1 MNAPDQQNGDPIVRN
16 IDYIQVLKNRWKE
29 VFLVFML
36 VLVISL
42 VVTLLMPPSF
52 RATSKFQIKRPR
64 PVMGIG
70 TGEDVV
76 ASSNITDNYIPM
88 QYSVLTSSE
97 VLKVVSK
104 KLNLAAEWGMT
115 DDLAATNL
123 AGMIKVSPLRA
134 TDLVDVIVSG
144 PDPKLVQN
152 IAKAVPEAYKQ
163 DREMRENRLVE
174 TAIKS
179 LQDVLRE
186 QEDIVNDK
194 MMALKKLIAEN
205 DYLPSTMYRSG
216 DNRSVMT
223 GAMEDED
230 FRNSKAQLMK
240 FEKDEQELA
249 AYVAEVQRLPDDKL
263 MDYVTNSDL
272 LNAEILAADSLR
284 KTYQEY
290 MEKDKERENLKA
302 QNLGPK
308 HPKMVALQETANI
321 LKEKLN
327 KELVGLRSSLRSKLE
342 MVTASRVKWA
352 KIVAQKEEDL
362 RKHVMKMPV
371 YEQTSREYD
380 TALDQLKTLDARYKD
395 EIARLRVP
403 RESVEMYD
411 NPLLPTAPYKPD
423 VTLNL
428 AVGAVAGLLLGMGL
442 ALLLEFMDTSV
453 KTMEDVERA
462 LQVPV
467 LGIIPKNVPILHSA
481 GSLGPDAEA
490 YRILR
495 TNIEFNKKGLE
506 EISLTFVSGSAGE
519 GKTTTLC
526 NLAYICAQGG
536 DATLMIDADL
546 RRSKLHRYYELD
558 NEAGLTS
565 YLLEDYPLEE
575 VIFQTPV
582 ENLYVMPAGPV
593 PFDPSGALNSRKF
606 SELLQEVKQRFDIVL
621 VDSPPILGVS
631 DSAVIVSEVDMT
643 LMVVQPRKLPLKALL
658 RQKQVIESV
667 GGNLAG
673 VVMNNV
679 DITSDHQ
686 YQYYTTYYSYYSA
699 ESGASGGNADAS
711 SLKKAER
718 SGKAKELAATQ
729 SNDNEDLY

>member
-76 ASSNITDNYIPM
+76 ASSNMTDNYIPM

-115 DDLAATNL
+115 DELAATNL

-216 DNRSVMT
+216 DNRVMT

-249 AYVAEVQRLPDDKL
+249 AYVAEIQRLPDDKL
-263 MDYVTNSDL
+263 MDYVINSDL

-290 MEKDKERENLKA
+290 MEKDKERETLKS

-327 KELVGLRSSLRSKLE
+327 KELVGLRSSLKSKLE
-342 MVTASRVKWA
+342 MVAASRMKWE

-362 RKHVMKMPV
+362 RHHVMKMPV

-403 RESVEMYD
+403 RESIEMYD
-411 NPLLPTAPYKPD
+411 NPLLPSAPYKPD

-536 DATLMIDADL
+536 YATLMIDGDL

-558 NEAGLTS
+558 NEVGLTS
-565 YLLEDYPLEE
+565 YLLEDYPLED

-582 ENLYVMPAGPV
+582 ENLYVMPAGPI

-699 ESGASGGNADAS
+699 ESGASDGNADAS

-729 SNDNEDLY
+729 SSDNEDLY

>member
-76 ASSNITDNYIPM
+76 ASSNMTDNYIPM

-115 DDLAATNL
+115 DELAATNL

-174 TAIKS
+174 TAIRS

-216 DNRSVMT
+216 DNRVMT

-249 AYVAEVQRLPDDKL
+249 AYVAEIQRFPDDKL

-272 LNAEILAADSLR
+272 LNAEIPAADSLR

-290 MEKDKERENLKA
+290 MEKDKERETLKS

-327 KELVGLRSSLRSKLE
+327 KELVGLRSSLKSKLE
-342 MVTASRVKWA
+342 MVAASRMKWE

-362 RKHVMKMPV
+362 RHHVMKMPV

-403 RESVEMYD
+403 RESIEMYD
-411 NPLLPTAPYKPD
+411 NPLLPSAPYKPD

-536 DATLMIDADL
+536 YATLMIDGDL

-558 NEAGLTS
+558 NEVGLTS
-565 YLLEDYPLEE
+565 YLLEDYPLED

-582 ENLYVMPAGPV
+582 ENLYVMPAGPI

-699 ESGASGGNADAS
+699 ESGASDGNADAS

-729 SNDNEDLY
+729 SSDNEDLY

>member
-1 MNAPDQQNGDPIVRN
+1 MNAPDLQNGDPIVRN

-76 ASSNITDNYIPM
+76 ASSNMTDNYIPM

-115 DDLAATNL
+115 DELAATNL
-123 AGMIKVSPLRA
+123 AGMIKVYPRRA

-216 DNRSVMT
+216 DNRVMT

-249 AYVAEVQRLPDDKL
+249 AYVAEIQRLPDDKL

-290 MEKDKERENLKA
+290 MEKDKERETLKS

-321 LKEKLN
+321 LKEKLS
-327 KELVGLRSSLRSKLE
+327 KELVGLRSSLKSKLE
-342 MVTASRVKWA
+342 MVAASRMKWE

-362 RKHVMKMPV
+362 RHHVMKMPV

-403 RESVEMYD
+403 RESIEMYD
-411 NPLLPTAPYKPD
+411 NPLLPSAPYKPD

-428 AVGAVAGLLLGMGL
+428 AVGAVAGLLLGVGL

-536 DATLMIDADL
+536 YATLMIDGDL

-558 NEAGLTS
+558 NEVGLTS
-565 YLLEDYPLEE
+565 YLLEDYPLED

-582 ENLYVMPAGPV
+582 ENLYVMPAGPI

-699 ESGASGGNADAS
+699 ESGASDGNADAS

-729 SNDNEDLY
+729 SSDNEDLY

>member
-76 ASSNITDNYIPM
+76 ASSNMTDNYIPM

-115 DDLAATNL
+115 DELAATNL

-174 TAIKS
+174 TAIRS

-216 DNRSVMT
+216 DNRVMT

-249 AYVAEVQRLPDDKL
+249 AYVAEIQRLPDDKL

-290 MEKDKERENLKA
+290 MEKDKERETLKS

-327 KELVGLRSSLRSKLE
+327 KELVGLRSSLKSKLE
-342 MVTASRVKWA
+342 MVAASRMKWE

-362 RKHVMKMPV
+362 RHHVMKMPV

-403 RESVEMYD
+403 RESIEMYD
-411 NPLLPTAPYKPD
+411 NPLLPSAPYKPD

-536 DATLMIDADL
+536 YATLMIDGDL

-558 NEAGLTS
+558 NEVGLTS
-565 YLLEDYPLEE
+565 YLLEDYPWR
-575 VIFQTPV
+575 T
-582 ENLYVMPAGPV
+582 
-593 PFDPSGALNSRKF
+593 
-606 SELLQEVKQRFDIVL
+606 
-621 VDSPPILGVS
+621 
-631 DSAVIVSEVDMT
+631 
-643 LMVVQPRKLPLKALL
+643 
-658 RQKQVIESV
+658 
-667 GGNLAG
+667 
-673 VVMNNV
+673 
-679 DITSDHQ
+679 
-686 YQYYTTYYSYYSA
+686 
-699 ESGASGGNADAS
+699 
-711 SLKKAER
+711 
-718 SGKAKELAATQ
+718 
-729 SNDNEDLY
+729 

>member
-1 MNAPDQQNGDPIVRN
+1 MNAPDLQNGDPIVRN

-76 ASSNITDNYIPM
+76 ASSNMTDNYIPM

-115 DDLAATNL
+115 DELAATNL
-123 AGMIKVSPLRA
+123 AGMIKVSPRRA

-216 DNRSVMT
+216 DNRVMT

-249 AYVAEVQRLPDDKL
+249 AYVAEIQRLPDDKL

-290 MEKDKERENLKA
+290 MEKDKERETLKS

-321 LKEKLN
+321 LKEKLS
-327 KELVGLRSSLRSKLE
+327 KELVGLRSSLKSKLE
-342 MVTASRVKWA
+342 MVAASRMKWE

-362 RKHVMKMPV
+362 RHHVMKMPV

-403 RESVEMYD
+403 RESIEMYD
-411 NPLLPTAPYKPD
+411 NPLLPSAPYKPD

-428 AVGAVAGLLLGMGL
+428 AVGAVAGLLLGVGL

-536 DATLMIDADL
+536 YATLMIDGDL

-558 NEAGLTS
+558 NEVGLTS
-565 YLLEDYPLEE
+565 YLLEDYPLED

-582 ENLYVMPAGPV
+582 ENLYVMPAGPI

-686 YQYYTTYYSYYSA
+686 YQYYTTYYSYYSR
-699 ESGASGGNADAS
+699 
-711 SLKKAER
+711 KAELPT
-718 SGKAKELAATQ
+718 AMLT
-729 SNDNEDLY
+729 LLP

>member
-1 MNAPDQQNGDPIVRN
+1 M
-16 IDYIQVLKNRWKE
+16 
-29 VFLVFML
+29 
-36 VLVISL
+36 
-42 VVTLLMPPSF
+42 
-52 RATSKFQIKRPR
+52 
-64 PVMGIG
+64 
-70 TGEDVV
+70 
-76 ASSNITDNYIPM
+76 
-88 QYSVLTSSE
+88 
-97 VLKVVSK
+97 
-104 KLNLAAEWGMT
+104 
-115 DDLAATNL
+115 
-123 AGMIKVSPLRA
+123 
-134 TDLVDVIVSG
+134 DVIVSG

-174 TAIKS
+174 TAIRS

-216 DNRSVMT
+216 DNRVMT

-249 AYVAEVQRLPDDKL
+249 AYVAEIQRLPDDKL

-290 MEKDKERENLKA
+290 MEKDKERETLKS

-327 KELVGLRSSLRSKLE
+327 KELVGLRSSLKSKLE
-342 MVTASRVKWA
+342 MVAASRMKWE

-362 RKHVMKMPV
+362 RHHVMKMPV

-403 RESVEMYD
+403 RESIEMYD
-411 NPLLPTAPYKPD
+411 NPLLPSAPYKPD

-536 DATLMIDADL
+536 YATLMIDGDL

-558 NEAGLTS
+558 NEVGLTS
-565 YLLEDYPLEE
+565 YLLEDYPLED

-582 ENLYVMPAGPV
+582 ENLYVMPAGPI

-699 ESGASGGNADAS
+699 ESGASDGNADAS

-729 SNDNEDLY
+729 SSDNEDLY

>member
-1 MNAPDQQNGDPIVRN
+1 MNAPDLQNGDPIVRN

-76 ASSNITDNYIPM
+76 ASSNMTDNYIPM

-115 DDLAATNL
+115 DELAATNL
-123 AGMIKVSPLRA
+123 AGMIKVSPRRA

-216 DNRSVMT
+216 DNRVMT

-249 AYVAEVQRLPDDKL
+249 AYVAEIQRLPDDKL

-290 MEKDKERENLKA
+290 MEKDKERETLKS

-321 LKEKLN
+321 LKEKLS
-327 KELVGLRSSLRSKLE
+327 KELVGLRSSLKSKLE
-342 MVTASRVKWA
+342 MVAASRMKWE

-362 RKHVMKMPV
+362 RHHVMKMPV

-403 RESVEMYD
+403 RESIEMYD
-411 NPLLPTAPYKPD
+411 NPLLPSAPYKPD

-428 AVGAVAGLLLGMGL
+428 AVGAVAGLLLGVGL

-536 DATLMIDADL
+536 YATLMIDGDL

-558 NEAGLTS
+558 NEVGLTS
-565 YLLEDYPLEE
+565 YLLEDYPLED

-582 ENLYVMPAGPV
+582 ENLYSMPAGPI

-699 ESGASGGNADAS
+699 ESGASDGNADAS

-729 SNDNEDLY
+729 SSDNEDLY

>member
-76 ASSNITDNYIPM
+76 ASSNMTDNYIPM

-115 DDLAATNL
+115 DELAATNL

-134 TDLVDVIVSG
+134 TDLVVVIVSG

-216 DNRSVMT
+216 DNRVMT

-249 AYVAEVQRLPDDKL
+249 AYVAEIQRLPDDKL

-290 MEKDKERENLKA
+290 MEKDKERETLKS

-327 KELVGLRSSLRSKLE
+327 KELVGLRSSLKSKLE
-342 MVTASRVKWA
+342 MVAASRMKWE

-362 RKHVMKMPV
+362 RHHVMKMPV

-403 RESVEMYD
+403 RESIEMYD
-411 NPLLPTAPYKPD
+411 NPLLPSAPYKPD

-536 DATLMIDADL
+536 YATLMIDGDL

-558 NEAGLTS
+558 NEVGLTS
-565 YLLEDYPLEE
+565 YLLEDYPLED

-582 ENLYVMPAGPV
+582 ENLYVMPAGPI

-699 ESGASGGNADAS
+699 ESGASDGNADAS

-729 SNDNEDLY
+729 SSDNEDLY

>member
-52 RATSKFQIKRPR
+52 CATSKFQIKRPR

-76 ASSNITDNYIPM
+76 ASSNMTDNYIPM

-115 DDLAATNL
+115 DELAATNL

-174 TAIKS
+174 TVIRS

-216 DNRSVMT
+216 DNRVMT

-249 AYVAEVQRLPDDKL
+249 AYVAEIQRLPDDKL

-290 MEKDKERENLKA
+290 MEKDKERETLKS

-327 KELVGLRSSLRSKLE
+327 KELVGLRSSLKSKLE
-342 MVTASRVKWA
+342 MVAASRMKWE

-362 RKHVMKMPV
+362 RHHVMKMPV

-403 RESVEMYD
+403 RESIEMYD
-411 NPLLPTAPYKPD
+411 NPLLPSAPYKPD

-536 DATLMIDADL
+536 YATLMIDGDL

-558 NEAGLTS
+558 NEVGLTS
-565 YLLEDYPLEE
+565 YLLEDYPLED

-582 ENLYVMPAGPV
+582 ENLYVMPAGPI

-699 ESGASGGNADAS
+699 ESGASDGNADAS

-729 SNDNEDLY
+729 SSDNEDLY

>member
-76 ASSNITDNYIPM
+76 ASSNMTDNYIPM

-115 DDLAATNL
+115 DELAATNL

-174 TAIKS
+174 TVIRS

-216 DNRSVMT
+216 DNRVMT

-249 AYVAEVQRLPDDKL
+249 AYVAEIQRLPDDKL

-290 MEKDKERENLKA
+290 MEKDKERETLKS

-327 KELVGLRSSLRSKLE
+327 KELVGLRSSLKSKLE
-342 MVTASRVKWA
+342 MVAASRMKWE

-362 RKHVMKMPV
+362 RHHVMKMPV

-403 RESVEMYD
+403 RESIEMYD
-411 NPLLPTAPYKPD
+411 NPLLPSAPYKPD

-536 DATLMIDADL
+536 YATLMIDGDL

-558 NEAGLTS
+558 NEVGLTS
-565 YLLEDYPLEE
+565 YLLEDYPLED

-582 ENLYVMPAGPV
+582 ENLYVMPAGPI

-699 ESGASGGNADAS
+699 ESGASDGNADAS

-729 SNDNEDLY
+729 SSDNEDLY

>member
-1 MNAPDQQNGDPIVRN
+1 
-16 IDYIQVLKNRWKE
+16 
-29 VFLVFML
+29 ML

-76 ASSNITDNYIPM
+76 ASSNMTDNYIPM
-88 QYSVLTSSE
+88 QYSILTSSE

-115 DDLAATNL
+115 DELAATNL
-123 AGMIKVSPLRA
+123 AGMIKVSPRRA

-216 DNRSVMT
+216 DNRVMT

-249 AYVAEVQRLPDDKL
+249 AYVAEIQRLPDDKL

-290 MEKDKERENLKA
+290 MEKDKERETLKS

-327 KELVGLRSSLRSKLE
+327 KELVGLRSSLKSKLE
-342 MVTASRVKWA
+342 MVAASRMKWE

-362 RKHVMKMPV
+362 RHHVMKMPV

-403 RESVEMYD
+403 RESIEMYD
-411 NPLLPTAPYKPD
+411 NPLLPSAPYKPD

-536 DATLMIDADL
+536 YATLMIDGDL

-558 NEAGLTS
+558 NEVGLTS
-565 YLLEDYPLEE
+565 YLLEDYPLED

-582 ENLYVMPAGPV
+582 ENLYVMPAGPI

-699 ESGASGGNADAS
+699 ESGASDGNADAS

-729 SNDNEDLY
+729 SSDNEDLY

>member
-1 MNAPDQQNGDPIVRN
+1 MNAPDQQNGDRIVRN

-29 VFLVFML
+29 VFLVFLL
-36 VLVISL
+36 VLVISV
-42 VVTLLMPPSF
+42 VVTFLMPPSY
-52 RATSKFQIKRPR
+52 RATSQFQIKLPK
-64 PVMGIG
+64 PVMVVGP
-70 TGEDVV
+70 GEDVV
-76 ASSNITDNYIPM
+76 TSSNVTANYIPM
-88 QYSVLTSSE
+88 QYSILTSSE

-115 DDLAATNL
+115 DEMAAANL
-123 AGMIKVSPLRA
+123 SGMIKVSPIRA

-179 LQDVLRE
+179 LKDVLRE
-186 QEDIVNDK
+186 QEDTVNEK
-194 MMALKKLIAEN
+194 MMALKKLIAESS
-205 DYLPSTMYRSG
+205 YLPTTWRNG
-216 DNRSVMT
+216 ENRSVMT
-223 GAMEDED
+223 AGMEEED
-230 FRNSKAQLMK
+230 FRNAKAQAMK
-240 FEKDEQELA
+240 FEKDERELA
-249 AYVAEVQRLPDDKL
+249 AYAAEIQRLPDDKL
-263 MDYVTNSDL
+263 LDYVTNSDL
-272 LNAEILAADSLR
+272 LNAEILVADSLR

-290 MEKDKERENLKA
+290 MEKDKEKENLKA
-302 QNLGPK
+302 QNLGPR
-308 HPKMVALQETANI
+308 HPKMIALLETENI

-327 KELVGLRSSLRSKLE
+327 KELIGLRSSLRSKLE
-342 MVTASRVKWA
+342 MVSASRAKWNET
-352 KIVAQKEEDL
+352 VAEKEKALQD
-362 RKHVMKMPV
+362 HVMKVPM
-371 YEQTSREYD
+371 YEQASRDYD
-380 TALDQLKTLDARYKD
+380 AALDQFKTLDARYKD

-403 RESVEMYD
+403 REAIETYE
-411 NPLLPTAPYKPD
+411 NPALPTAPYKPD

-428 AVGAVAGLLLGMGL
+428 AVGAGAGLLLGIGL

-536 DATLMIDADL
+536 YATLMIDADL
-546 RRSKLHRYYELD
+546 RRSKLHKYYELD

-575 VIFQTPV
+575 VIFQTPI
-582 ENLYVMPAGPV
+582 ENLYVMPAGPA

-699 ESGASGGNADAS
+699 DGGASGENGNVS
-711 SLKKAER
+711 SMKKAER
-718 SGKAKELAATQ
+718 SGKAKELAAAQ
-729 SNDNEDLY
+729 SNDSEDLY

>member
-1 MNAPDQQNGDPIVRN
+1 MNAPDLQNGDPIVRN

-76 ASSNITDNYIPM
+76 ASSNMTDNYIPM

-115 DDLAATNL
+115 DELAATNL
-123 AGMIKVSPLRA
+123 AGMIEVSPRRA

-216 DNRSVMT
+216 DNRVMT

-249 AYVAEVQRLPDDKL
+249 AYVAEIQRLPDDKL

-290 MEKDKERENLKA
+290 MEKDKERETLKS

-321 LKEKLN
+321 LKEKLS
-327 KELVGLRSSLRSKLE
+327 KELVGLRSSLKSKLE
-342 MVTASRVKWA
+342 MVAASRMKWE

-362 RKHVMKMPV
+362 RHHVMKMPV

-403 RESVEMYD
+403 RESIEMYD
-411 NPLLPTAPYKPD
+411 NPLLPSAPYKPD

-428 AVGAVAGLLLGMGL
+428 AVGAVAGLLLGVGL

-536 DATLMIDADL
+536 YATLMIDGDL

-558 NEAGLTS
+558 NEVGLTS
-565 YLLEDYPLEE
+565 YLLEDYPLED

-582 ENLYVMPAGPV
+582 ENLYVMPAGPI

-699 ESGASGGNADAS
+699 ESGASDGNADAS

-729 SNDNEDLY
+729 SSDNEDLY

>member
-76 ASSNITDNYIPM
+76 ASSNMTDNYIPM

-115 DDLAATNL
+115 DELAATNL

-216 DNRSVMT
+216 DNRVMT

-249 AYVAEVQRLPDDKL
+249 AYVAEIQRLPDDKL

-290 MEKDKERENLKA
+290 MEKDKERETLKS

-327 KELVGLRSSLRSKLE
+327 KELVGLRSSLKSKLE
-342 MVTASRVKWA
+342 MVAASRMKWE

-362 RKHVMKMPV
+362 RHHVMKMPV

-403 RESVEMYD
+403 RESIEMYD
-411 NPLLPTAPYKPD
+411 NPLLPSAPYKPD

-536 DATLMIDADL
+536 YATLMIDGDL

-558 NEAGLTS
+558 NEVGLTS
-565 YLLEDYPLEE
+565 YLLEDYPLED

-582 ENLYVMPAGPV
+582 ENLYVMPAGPI

-699 ESGASGGNADAS
+699 ESGASDGNADAS

-729 SNDNEDLY
+729 SSDNEDLY

>member
-1 MNAPDQQNGDPIVRN
+1 
-16 IDYIQVLKNRWKE
+16 
-29 VFLVFML
+29 
-36 VLVISL
+36 
-42 VVTLLMPPSF
+42 
-52 RATSKFQIKRPR
+52 
-64 PVMGIG
+64 
-70 TGEDVV
+70 
-76 ASSNITDNYIPM
+76 
-88 QYSVLTSSE
+88 
-97 VLKVVSK
+97 
-104 KLNLAAEWGMT
+104 
-115 DDLAATNL
+115 
-123 AGMIKVSPLRA
+123 
-134 TDLVDVIVSG
+134 
-144 PDPKLVQN
+144 
-152 IAKAVPEAYKQ
+152 
-163 DREMRENRLVE
+163 
-174 TAIKS
+174 
-179 LQDVLRE
+179 
-186 QEDIVNDK
+186 
-194 MMALKKLIAEN
+194 
-205 DYLPSTMYRSG
+205 
-216 DNRSVMT
+216 
-223 GAMEDED
+223 
-230 FRNSKAQLMK
+230 
-240 FEKDEQELA
+240 
-249 AYVAEVQRLPDDKL
+249 

-290 MEKDKERENLKA
+290 MEKDKERETLKS

-327 KELVGLRSSLRSKLE
+327 KELVGLRSSLKSKLE
-342 MVTASRVKWA
+342 MVAASRMKWE

-362 RKHVMKMPV
+362 RHHVMKMPV

-403 RESVEMYD
+403 RESIEMYD
-411 NPLLPTAPYKPD
+411 NPLLPSAPYKPD

-536 DATLMIDADL
+536 YATLMIDGDL

-558 NEAGLTS
+558 NEVGLTS
-565 YLLEDYPLEE
+565 YLLEDYPLED

-582 ENLYVMPAGPV
+582 ENLYVMPAGPI

-699 ESGASGGNADAS
+699 ESGASDGNADAS

-729 SNDNEDLY
+729 SSDNEDLY

>member
-76 ASSNITDNYIPM
+76 ASSNMTDNYIPM
-88 QYSVLTSSE
+88 QYSILTSSE

-115 DDLAATNL
+115 DELAATNL
-123 AGMIKVSPLRA
+123 AGMIKVSPRRA

-216 DNRSVMT
+216 DNRVMT

-249 AYVAEVQRLPDDKL
+249 AYVAEIQRLPDDKL

-290 MEKDKERENLKA
+290 MEKDKEREILKS

-327 KELVGLRSSLRSKLE
+327 KELVGLRSSLKSKLE
-342 MVTASRVKWA
+342 MVAASRMKWE

-362 RKHVMKMPV
+362 RHHVMKMPV

-403 RESVEMYD
+403 RESIEMYD
-411 NPLLPTAPYKPD
+411 NPLLPSAPYKPD

-536 DATLMIDADL
+536 YATLMIDGDL

-558 NEAGLTS
+558 NEVGLTS
-565 YLLEDYPLEE
+565 YLLEDYPLED

-582 ENLYVMPAGPV
+582 ENLYVMPAGPI

-699 ESGASGGNADAS
+699 ESGASDGNADAS

-729 SNDNEDLY
+729 SSDNEDLY

>member
-1 MNAPDQQNGDPIVRN
+1 MNSQDQQNSDRIVRN
-16 IDYIQVLKNRWKE
+16 IDYLQVLKNRWKE
-29 VFLVFML
+29 VFLVFLL
-36 VLVISL
+36 VLVISV
-42 VVTLLMPPSF
+42 VVTCLMPPAYQT
-52 RATSKFQIKRPR
+52 RCQFQIKLPK
-64 PVMGIG
+64 PVMEIG
-70 TGEDVV
+70 QGGDVV
-76 ASSNITDNYIPM
+76 ATSNVTANYIPM
-88 QYSVLTSSE
+88 QYSVLTSTE
-97 VLKVVSK
+97 VLKIVSK

-115 DDLAATNL
+115 DEKAASNL
-123 AGMIKVSPLRA
+123 AGMIKVAPVRA

-152 IAKAVPEAYKQ
+152 IAKTVPEAYKQ

-179 LQDVLRE
+179 LKDVLRE
-186 QEDIVNDK
+186 QEDTVNEK
-194 MMALKKLIAEN
+194 MMALKKLIAESS
-205 DYLPSTMYRSG
+205 YLPTTWRNG
-216 DNRSVMT
+216 ENRNT
-223 GAMEDED
+223 LTAGMEEED
-230 FRNSKAQLMK
+230 FRNAKSQAMA
-240 FEKDEQELA
+240 FEKELASYVQEL
-249 AYVAEVQRLPDDKL
+249 QRLPDDKL
-263 MDYVTNSDL
+263 LDYVISSDL
-272 LNAEILAADSLR
+272 LNAESVGAKALR
-284 KTYQEY
+284 ETYAEFS
-290 MEKDKERENLKA
+290 EKLKEKENLKA
-302 QNLGPK
+302 QNIGPK
-308 HPKMVALQETANI
+308 HPKMLALVETERI
-321 LKEKLN
+321 LSDKLN
-327 KELVGLRSSLRSKLE
+327 KELIGLRSSLKSKLE
-342 MVTASRVKWA
+342 MVSASRKHWEET
-352 KIVAQKEEDL
+352 VALKEKALQD
-362 RKHVMKMPV
+362 HVLKVPM
-371 YEQTSREYD
+371 YEQASRDYD
-380 TALDQLKTLDARYKD
+380 AALDQLKDLSSRYTD

-403 RESVEMYD
+403 RDAVEMYD
-411 NPLLPTAPYKPD
+411 LPEYPAVAYKPSI
-423 VTLNL
+423 TINL
-428 AVGAVAGLLLGMGL
+428 AVGASVGLLLGIGL
-442 ALLLEFMDTSV
+442 ALFLEFMDTSV

-467 LGIIPKNVPILHSA
+467 LGIIPKNVPILHS
-481 GSLGPDAEA
+481 SDVLGPDAEA

-536 DATLMIDADL
+536 YATLMIDADL

-558 NEAGLTS
+558 NEVGLTS

-575 VIFQTPV
+575 VIFQTPI
-582 ENLYVMPAGPV
+582 ENLYVMPAGPT
-593 PFDPSGALNSRKF
+593 PFDPSGTLNSRKF
-606 SELLQEVKQRFDIVL
+606 SELLQEVKQRFDMVL

-699 ESGASGGNADAS
+699 DGGSSGGNVDAS
-711 SLKKAER
+711 SMKKAER
-718 SGKAKELAATQ
+718 SGKAKELAANQ
-729 SNDNEDLY
+729 SHDSEDLY

>member
-1 MNAPDQQNGDPIVRN
+1 
-16 IDYIQVLKNRWKE
+16 
-29 VFLVFML
+29 
-36 VLVISL
+36 
-42 VVTLLMPPSF
+42 
-52 RATSKFQIKRPR
+52 
-64 PVMGIG
+64 
-70 TGEDVV
+70 
-76 ASSNITDNYIPM
+76 
-88 QYSVLTSSE
+88 
-97 VLKVVSK
+97 
-104 KLNLAAEWGMT
+104 
-115 DDLAATNL
+115 
-123 AGMIKVSPLRA
+123 
-134 TDLVDVIVSG
+134 
-144 PDPKLVQN
+144 
-152 IAKAVPEAYKQ
+152 
-163 DREMRENRLVE
+163 
-174 TAIKS
+174 
-179 LQDVLRE
+179 
-186 QEDIVNDK
+186 
-194 MMALKKLIAEN
+194 
-205 DYLPSTMYRSG
+205 
-216 DNRSVMT
+216 
-223 GAMEDED
+223 
-230 FRNSKAQLMK
+230 
-240 FEKDEQELA
+240 
-249 AYVAEVQRLPDDKL
+249 
-263 MDYVTNSDL
+263 
-272 LNAEILAADSLR
+272 
-284 KTYQEY
+284 
-290 MEKDKERENLKA
+290 
-302 QNLGPK
+302 
-308 HPKMVALQETANI
+308 
-321 LKEKLN
+321 
-327 KELVGLRSSLRSKLE
+327 
-342 MVTASRVKWA
+342 
-352 KIVAQKEEDL
+352 
-362 RKHVMKMPV
+362 
-371 YEQTSREYD
+371 
-380 TALDQLKTLDARYKD
+380 
-395 EIARLRVP
+395 
-403 RESVEMYD
+403 MYD

>member
-76 ASSNITDNYIPM
+76 ASSNMTDNYIPM
-88 QYSVLTSSE
+88 QYSILTSSE

-115 DDLAATNL
+115 DELAATNL
-123 AGMIKVSPLRA
+123 AGMIKVSPRRA

-205 DYLPSTMYRSG
+205 DYSPSTMYRSG
-216 DNRSVMT
+216 DNRVMT

-249 AYVAEVQRLPDDKL
+249 AYVAEIQRLPDDKL

-290 MEKDKERENLKA
+290 MEKDKERETLKS

-327 KELVGLRSSLRSKLE
+327 KELVGLRSSLKSKLE
-342 MVTASRVKWA
+342 MVAASRMKWE

-362 RKHVMKMPV
+362 RHHVMKMPV

-403 RESVEMYD
+403 RESIEMYD
-411 NPLLPTAPYKPD
+411 NPLLPSAPYKPD

-536 DATLMIDADL
+536 YATLMIDGDL

-558 NEAGLTS
+558 NEVGLTS
-565 YLLEDYPLEE
+565 YLLEDYPLED

-582 ENLYVMPAGPV
+582 ENLYVMPAGPI

-699 ESGASGGNADAS
+699 ESGASDGNADAS

-729 SNDNEDLY
+729 SSDNEDLY

>member
-1 MNAPDQQNGDPIVRN
+1 MNAPDQQNSDQIVRT

-52 RATSKFQIKRPR
+52 RATSTFQIKLPR

-76 ASSNITDNYIPM
+76 ASSNMTANYIPM

-115 DDLAATNL
+115 DDLAAINL
-123 AGMIKVSPLRA
+123 AGMIKVAPRRA

-152 IAKAVPEAYKQ
+152 IAKAVPEGYKQ

-230 FRNSKAQLMK
+230 FRNAKAQLMR

-249 AYVAEVQRLPDDKL
+249 AYVAEIQRLPDDKL
-263 MDYVTNSDL
+263 LDYVTNSDL

-290 MEKDKERENLKA
+290 MEKDKERETLKS

-327 KELVGLRSSLRSKLE
+327 KELVGLRSSLKSKLE
-342 MVTASRVKWA
+342 MVAASRMKWE

-362 RKHVMKMPV
+362 RNHVMKMPV

-403 RESVEMYD
+403 RESIEMYD
-411 NPLLPTAPYKPD
+411 NPLLPSAPYKPD

-481 GSLGPDAEA
+481 NSLGPDAEA

-536 DATLMIDADL
+536 YATLMIDGDL

-558 NEAGLTS
+558 NEVGLTS
-565 YLLEDYPLEE
+565 YLLEDYPLED

-582 ENLYVMPAGPV
+582 ENLFVMPAGPI

>member
-76 ASSNITDNYIPM
+76 ASSNMTDNYIPM

-115 DDLAATNL
+115 DELAATNL

-216 DNRSVMT
+216 DNRVMT

-249 AYVAEVQRLPDDKL
+249 AYVAEIQRLPDDKL

-290 MEKDKERENLKA
+290 MEKDKERETLKS

-327 KELVGLRSSLRSKLE
+327 KELVGLRSSLKSKLE
-342 MVTASRVKWA
+342 MVAASRMKWE

-362 RKHVMKMPV
+362 RHHVMKMPV

-403 RESVEMYD
+403 RESIECYD
-411 NPLLPTAPYKPD
+411 NPLLPSAPYKPD

-536 DATLMIDADL
+536 YATLMIDGDL

-558 NEAGLTS
+558 NEVGLTS
-565 YLLEDYPLEE
+565 YLLEDYPLED

-582 ENLYVMPAGPV
+582 ENLYVMPAGPI

-699 ESGASGGNADAS
+699 ESGASDGNADAS

-729 SNDNEDLY
+729 SSDNEDLY

>member
-1 MNAPDQQNGDPIVRN
+1 MNAPDLQNGDPIVRN

-76 ASSNITDNYIPM
+76 ASSNMTDNYIPM

-115 DDLAATNL
+115 DELAATNL

-216 DNRSVMT
+216 DNRVMT

-249 AYVAEVQRLPDDKL
+249 AYVAEIQRLPDDKL

-290 MEKDKERENLKA
+290 MEKDKERETLKS

-321 LKEKLN
+321 LKEKLS
-327 KELVGLRSSLRSKLE
+327 KELVGLRSSLKSKLE
-342 MVTASRVKWA
+342 MVAASRMKWE

-362 RKHVMKMPV
+362 RHHVMKMPV

-403 RESVEMYD
+403 RESIEMYD
-411 NPLLPTAPYKPD
+411 NPLLPSAPYKPD

-428 AVGAVAGLLLGMGL
+428 AVGAVAGLLLGVGL

-536 DATLMIDADL
+536 YATLMIDGDL

-558 NEAGLTS
+558 NEVGLTS
-565 YLLEDYPLEE
+565 YLLEDYPLED

-582 ENLYVMPAGPV
+582 ENLYVMPAGPI

-699 ESGASGGNADAS
+699 ESGASDGNADAS

-729 SNDNEDLY
+729 SSDNEDLY

>member
-16 IDYIQVLKNRWKE
+16 IDYIQGLKNRWKE

-76 ASSNITDNYIPM
+76 ASSNMTDNYIPM

-115 DDLAATNL
+115 DELAATNL
-123 AGMIKVSPLRA
+123 AGMIKVSPRRA

-216 DNRSVMT
+216 DNRVMT

-249 AYVAEVQRLPDDKL
+249 AYVAEIQRLPDDKL

-290 MEKDKERENLKA
+290 MEKDKERETLKS

-327 KELVGLRSSLRSKLE
+327 KELVGLRSSLKSKLE
-342 MVTASRVKWA
+342 MVAASRMKWE

-362 RKHVMKMPV
+362 RHHVMKMPV

-403 RESVEMYD
+403 RESIEMYD
-411 NPLLPTAPYKPD
+411 NPLLPSAPYKPD

-536 DATLMIDADL
+536 YATLMIDGDL

-558 NEAGLTS
+558 NEVGLTS
-565 YLLEDYPLEE
+565 YLLEDYPLED

-582 ENLYVMPAGPV
+582 ENLYVMPAGPI

-699 ESGASGGNADAS
+699 ESGASDGNADAS

-729 SNDNEDLY
+729 SSDNEDLY

>member
-1 MNAPDQQNGDPIVRN
+1 MNAPDLQNGDPIVRN

-76 ASSNITDNYIPM
+76 ASSNMTDNYIPM

-115 DDLAATNL
+115 DELAATNL
-123 AGMIKVSPLRA
+123 AGMIKVSPRRA

-216 DNRSVMT
+216 DNRVMT

-249 AYVAEVQRLPDDKL
+249 AYVAEIQRLPDDKL

-290 MEKDKERENLKA
+290 MEKDKERDTLKS

-321 LKEKLN
+321 LKEKLS
-327 KELVGLRSSLRSKLE
+327 KELVGLRSSLKSKLE
-342 MVTASRVKWA
+342 MVAASRMKWE

-362 RKHVMKMPV
+362 RHHVMKMPV

-403 RESVEMYD
+403 RESIEMYD
-411 NPLLPTAPYKPD
+411 NPLLPSAPYKPD

-428 AVGAVAGLLLGMGL
+428 AVGAVAGLLLGVGL

-536 DATLMIDADL
+536 YATLMIDGDL

-558 NEAGLTS
+558 NEVGLTS
-565 YLLEDYPLEE
+565 YLLEDYPLED

-582 ENLYVMPAGPV
+582 ENLYVMPAGPI

-699 ESGASGGNADAS
+699 ESGASDGNADAS

-729 SNDNEDLY
+729 SSDNEDLY

>member
-1 MNAPDQQNGDPIVRN
+1 MPQISRMAILIVRN

-76 ASSNITDNYIPM
+76 ASSNMTDNYIPM

-115 DDLAATNL
+115 DELAATNL

-174 TAIKS
+174 TAIRS

-216 DNRSVMT
+216 DNRVMT

-249 AYVAEVQRLPDDKL
+249 AYVAEIQRLPDDKL

-290 MEKDKERENLKA
+290 MEKDKERETLKS

-327 KELVGLRSSLRSKLE
+327 KELVGLRSSLKSKLE
-342 MVTASRVKWA
+342 MVAASRMKWE

-362 RKHVMKMPV
+362 RHHVMKMPV

-403 RESVEMYD
+403 RESIEMYD
-411 NPLLPTAPYKPD
+411 NPLLPSAPYKPD

-536 DATLMIDADL
+536 YATLMIDGDL

-558 NEAGLTS
+558 NEVGLTS
-565 YLLEDYPLEE
+565 YLLEDYPLED

-582 ENLYVMPAGPV
+582 ENLYVMPAGPI

-699 ESGASGGNADAS
+699 ESGASDGNADAS

-729 SNDNEDLY
+729 SSDNEDLY

>member
-1 MNAPDQQNGDPIVRN
+1 MNAPDLQNGDPIVRN

-76 ASSNITDNYIPM
+76 ASSNMTDNYIPM

-115 DDLAATNL
+115 DELAATNL
-123 AGMIKVSPLRA
+123 AGMIKVSPRRA

-216 DNRSVMT
+216 DNRVMT

-249 AYVAEVQRLPDDKL
+249 AYVAEIQRLPDDKL

-290 MEKDKERENLKA
+290 MEKDKERETLKS

-321 LKEKLN
+321 LKEKLS
-327 KELVGLRSSLRSKLE
+327 KELVGLRSSLKSKLE
-342 MVTASRVKWA
+342 MVAASRMKWE

-362 RKHVMKMPV
+362 RHHVMKMPV

-403 RESVEMYD
+403 RESIEMYD
-411 NPLLPTAPYKPD
+411 NPPLPSAPYKPD

-428 AVGAVAGLLLGMGL
+428 AVGAVAGLLLGVGL

-536 DATLMIDADL
+536 YATLMIDGDL

-558 NEAGLTS
+558 NEVGLTS
-565 YLLEDYPLEE
+565 YLLEDYPLED

-582 ENLYVMPAGPV
+582 ENLYVMPAGPI

-699 ESGASGGNADAS
+699 ESGASDGNADAS

-729 SNDNEDLY
+729 SSDNEDLY

>member
-76 ASSNITDNYIPM
+76 ASSNMTDNYIPM
-88 QYSVLTSSE
+88 QYSILTSSE

-115 DDLAATNL
+115 DELAATNL
-123 AGMIKVSPLRA
+123 AGMIKVSPRRA

-216 DNRSVMT
+216 DNRVMT

-249 AYVAEVQRLPDDKL
+249 AYVAEIQRLPDDKL

-290 MEKDKERENLKA
+290 MEKDKERETLKS

-327 KELVGLRSSLRSKLE
+327 KELVGLRSSLKSKLE
-342 MVTASRVKWA
+342 MVAASRMKWE

-362 RKHVMKMPV
+362 RHHVMKMPV

-403 RESVEMYD
+403 RESIEMYD
-411 NPLLPTAPYKPD
+411 NPLLPSAPYKPD

-428 AVGAVAGLLLGMGL
+428 AVGAVAGLLLGVGL

-536 DATLMIDADL
+536 YATLMIDGDL

-558 NEAGLTS
+558 NEVGLTS
-565 YLLEDYPLEE
+565 YLLEDYPLED

-582 ENLYVMPAGPV
+582 ENLYVMPAGPI

-699 ESGASGGNADAS
+699 ESGASDGNADAS

-729 SNDNEDLY
+729 SSDNEDLY

>member
-16 IDYIQVLKNRWKE
+16 IDYIQVLKNRGKE

-76 ASSNITDNYIPM
+76 ASSNMTDNYIPM

-115 DDLAATNL
+115 DELAATNL

-174 TAIKS
+174 TAIRS

-216 DNRSVMT
+216 DNRVMT

-249 AYVAEVQRLPDDKL
+249 AYVAEIQRLPDDKL

-290 MEKDKERENLKA
+290 MEKDKERETLKS

-327 KELVGLRSSLRSKLE
+327 KELVGLRSSLKSKLE
-342 MVTASRVKWA
+342 MVAASRMKWE

-362 RKHVMKMPV
+362 RHHVMKMPV

-403 RESVEMYD
+403 RESIEMYD
-411 NPLLPTAPYKPD
+411 NPLLPSAPYKPD

-536 DATLMIDADL
+536 YATLMIDGDL

-558 NEAGLTS
+558 NEVGLTS
-565 YLLEDYPLEE
+565 YLLEDYPLED

-582 ENLYVMPAGPV
+582 ENLYVMPAGPI

-699 ESGASGGNADAS
+699 ESGASDGNADAS

-729 SNDNEDLY
+729 SSDNEDLY

>member
-64 PVMGIG
+64 PVMGIS

-76 ASSNITDNYIPM
+76 ASSNMTDNYIPM

-115 DDLAATNL
+115 DELAATNL

-174 TAIKS
+174 TAIRS

-216 DNRSVMT
+216 DNRVMT

-249 AYVAEVQRLPDDKL
+249 AYVAEIQRLPDDKL

-290 MEKDKERENLKA
+290 MEKDKERETLKS

-327 KELVGLRSSLRSKLE
+327 KELVGLRSSLKSKLE
-342 MVTASRVKWA
+342 MVAASRMKWE

-362 RKHVMKMPV
+362 RHHVMKMPV

-403 RESVEMYD
+403 RESIEMYD
-411 NPLLPTAPYKPD
+411 NPLLPSAPYKPD

-536 DATLMIDADL
+536 YATLMIDGDL

-558 NEAGLTS
+558 NEVGLTS
-565 YLLEDYPLEE
+565 YLLEDYPLED

-582 ENLYVMPAGPV
+582 ENLYVMPAGPI

-699 ESGASGGNADAS
+699 ESGASDGNADAS

-729 SNDNEDLY
+729 SSDNEDLY

>member
-1 MNAPDQQNGDPIVRN
+1 MNAPDLQNGDPIVRN

-76 ASSNITDNYIPM
+76 ASSNMTDNYIPM

-115 DDLAATNL
+115 DELAATNL
-123 AGMIKVSPLRA
+123 AGMIKVSPRRA

-216 DNRSVMT
+216 DNRVMT
-223 GAMEDED
+223 DAMEDED

-249 AYVAEVQRLPDDKL
+249 VYVAEIQRLPDDKL

-290 MEKDKERENLKA
+290 MEKDKERETLKS

-321 LKEKLN
+321 LKEKLS
-327 KELVGLRSSLRSKLE
+327 KELVGLRSSLKSKLE
-342 MVTASRVKWA
+342 MVAASRMKWE

-362 RKHVMKMPV
+362 RHHVMKMPV

-403 RESVEMYD
+403 RESIEMYD
-411 NPLLPTAPYKPD
+411 NPLLPSAPYKPD

-428 AVGAVAGLLLGMGL
+428 AVGAVAGLLLGVGL

-536 DATLMIDADL
+536 YATLMIDGDL

-558 NEAGLTS
+558 NEVGLTS
-565 YLLEDYPLEE
+565 YLLEDYPLED

-582 ENLYVMPAGPV
+582 ENLYVMPAGPI

-699 ESGASGGNADAS
+699 ESGASDGNADAS

-729 SNDNEDLY
+729 SSDNEDLY

>member
-76 ASSNITDNYIPM
+76 ASSNMTDNYIPM

-115 DDLAATNL
+115 DELAATNL

-216 DNRSVMT
+216 DNRVVT

-249 AYVAEVQRLPDDKL
+249 AYVAEIQRLPDDKL

-290 MEKDKERENLKA
+290 MEKDKERETLKS

-327 KELVGLRSSLRSKLE
+327 KELVGLRSSLKSKLE
-342 MVTASRVKWA
+342 MVAASRMKWE

-362 RKHVMKMPV
+362 RHHVMKMPV

-403 RESVEMYD
+403 RESIEMYD
-411 NPLLPTAPYKPD
+411 NPLLPSAPYKPD

-536 DATLMIDADL
+536 YATLMIDGDL

-558 NEAGLTS
+558 NEVGLTS
-565 YLLEDYPLEE
+565 YLLEDYPLED

-582 ENLYVMPAGPV
+582 ENLYVMPAGPI

-699 ESGASGGNADAS
+699 ESGASDGNADAS

-729 SNDNEDLY
+729 SSDNEDLY

>member
-76 ASSNITDNYIPM
+76 ASSNMTDNYIPM
-88 QYSVLTSSE
+88 QYSVLTSFE

-115 DDLAATNL
+115 DELAATNL

-174 TAIKS
+174 TAIRS

-216 DNRSVMT
+216 DNRVMT

-249 AYVAEVQRLPDDKL
+249 AYVAEIQRLPDDKL

-290 MEKDKERENLKA
+290 MEKDKERETLKS

-327 KELVGLRSSLRSKLE
+327 KELVGLRSSLKSKLE
-342 MVTASRVKWA
+342 MVAASRMKWE

-362 RKHVMKMPV
+362 RHHVMKMPV

-403 RESVEMYD
+403 RESIEMYD
-411 NPLLPTAPYKPD
+411 NPLLPSAPYKPD

-536 DATLMIDADL
+536 YATLMIDGDL

-558 NEAGLTS
+558 NEVGLTS
-565 YLLEDYPLEE
+565 YLLEDYPLED

-582 ENLYVMPAGPV
+582 ENLYVMPAGPI

-699 ESGASGGNADAS
+699 ESGASDGNADAS

-729 SNDNEDLY
+729 SSDNEDLY

>member
-1 MNAPDQQNGDPIVRN
+1 
-16 IDYIQVLKNRWKE
+16 
-29 VFLVFML
+29 
-36 VLVISL
+36 
-42 VVTLLMPPSF
+42 
-52 RATSKFQIKRPR
+52 
-64 PVMGIG
+64 
-70 TGEDVV
+70 
-76 ASSNITDNYIPM
+76 
-88 QYSVLTSSE
+88 
-97 VLKVVSK
+97 
-104 KLNLAAEWGMT
+104 
-115 DDLAATNL
+115 
-123 AGMIKVSPLRA
+123 
-134 TDLVDVIVSG
+134 
-144 PDPKLVQN
+144 
-152 IAKAVPEAYKQ
+152 
-163 DREMRENRLVE
+163 
-174 TAIKS
+174 
-179 LQDVLRE
+179 
-186 QEDIVNDK
+186 
-194 MMALKKLIAEN
+194 
-205 DYLPSTMYRSG
+205 
-216 DNRSVMT
+216 
-223 GAMEDED
+223 
-230 FRNSKAQLMK
+230 
-240 FEKDEQELA
+240 
-249 AYVAEVQRLPDDKL
+249 
-263 MDYVTNSDL
+263 
-272 LNAEILAADSLR
+272 
-284 KTYQEY
+284 
-290 MEKDKERENLKA
+290 
-302 QNLGPK
+302 
-308 HPKMVALQETANI
+308 MVALQETANI

-362 RKHVMKMPV
+362 RRHVMKMPV

-403 RESVEMYD
+403 RESIEMYD

-428 AVGAVAGLLLGMGL
+428 AVGAVCRLLLGMGL
-442 ALLLEFMDTSV
+442 ALLLGFMDTSV
-453 KTMEDVERA
+453 KTGGCGTGSASACSGYRS
-462 LQVPV
+462 Q
-467 LGIIPKNVPILHSA
+467 NVPILHSA

-536 DATLMIDADL
+536 YATLMIDADL

-582 ENLYVMPAGPV
+582 ENLYVMPAGR
-593 PFDPSGALNSRKF
+593 FLTSGALNSRKF

-699 ESGASGGNADAS
+699 ESGASGGNMT
-711 SLKKAER
+711 L
-718 SGKAKELAATQ
+718 LP
-729 SNDNEDLY
+729 

>member
-1 MNAPDQQNGDPIVRN
+1 
-16 IDYIQVLKNRWKE
+16 
-29 VFLVFML
+29 ML

-76 ASSNITDNYIPM
+76 ASSNMTDNYIPM

-115 DDLAATNL
+115 DELAATNL

-216 DNRSVMT
+216 DNRVMT

-249 AYVAEVQRLPDDKL
+249 AYVAEIQRLPDDKL

-290 MEKDKERENLKA
+290 MEKDKERETLKS

-327 KELVGLRSSLRSKLE
+327 KELVGLRSSLKSKLE
-342 MVTASRVKWA
+342 MVAASRMKWE

-362 RKHVMKMPV
+362 RHHVMKMPV

-403 RESVEMYD
+403 RESIEMYD
-411 NPLLPTAPYKPD
+411 NPLLPSAPYKPD

-536 DATLMIDADL
+536 YATLMIDGDL

-558 NEAGLTS
+558 NEVGLTS
-565 YLLEDYPLEE
+565 YLLEDYPLED

-582 ENLYVMPAGPV
+582 ENLYVMPAGPI

-699 ESGASGGNADAS
+699 ESGASDGNADAS

-729 SNDNEDLY
+729 SSDNEDLY

>member
-76 ASSNITDNYIPM
+76 ASSNMTDNYIPM

-115 DDLAATNL
+115 DELAATNL

-174 TAIKS
+174 TAIRS

-216 DNRSVMT
+216 DNRVMT

-249 AYVAEVQRLPDDKL
+249 AYVAEIQRLPDDKL

-290 MEKDKERENLKA
+290 MEKDKERETLKS

-327 KELVGLRSSLRSKLE
+327 KELVGLRSSLKSKLE
-342 MVTASRVKWA
+342 MVAASRMKWE

-362 RKHVMKMPV
+362 RHHVMKMPV

-403 RESVEMYD
+403 RESIEMYD
-411 NPLLPTAPYKPD
+411 NPLLPSAPYKPD

-536 DATLMIDADL
+536 GYATLMIDGDL

-558 NEAGLTS
+558 NEVGLTS
-565 YLLEDYPLEE
+565 YLLEDYPLED

-582 ENLYVMPAGPV
+582 ENLYVMPAGPI

-699 ESGASGGNADAS
+699 ESGASDGNADAS

-729 SNDNEDLY
+729 SSDNEDLY